1 MDAPATMLGRLK
13 TRDELDKYETFWH
26 ENVFVP
32 ARQELEEKVRDRL
45 INVLKRITITCDIL
59 GVTLRGI

>member
-1 MDAPATMLGRLK
+1 MDAPTTMLGRLK

-32 ARQELEEKVRDRL
+32 ARQELEEKVGDTL
-45 INVLKRITITCDIL
+45 INVFEENNYT
-59 GVTLRGI
+59 